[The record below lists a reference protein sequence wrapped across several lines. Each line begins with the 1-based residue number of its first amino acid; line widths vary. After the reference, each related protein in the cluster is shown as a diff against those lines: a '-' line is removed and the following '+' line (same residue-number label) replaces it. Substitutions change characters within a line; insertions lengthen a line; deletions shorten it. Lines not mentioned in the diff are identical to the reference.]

1 MSHGTRQAYLDALLG
16 NPSPRPIV
24 TQMKEATAR
33 SHERLREAARALHDA
48 VVAGAAAG
56 SRAGW
61 AAHVGEVVQQLG
73 LHTAYIGVVHGD
85 TAYACAIFPQPA
97 AGTAL
102 WTFAM
107 RDTLTGWLCERSG
120 GVAGLTALGRDP
132 RFASTIAHV
141 RSGGVSAFAGMPF
154 RIGGRQGF
162 LGLNGFADRPPFSA
176 KELDAVEQLASD
188 LRLLFQTQL
197 TELTSIER
205 GSIGDAAEE
214 ERLRTELAAAV
225 QRDEMLLH
233 YQPYWDLQE
242 ERITG
247 LEALVRWDSP
257 ARGLVSPA
265 DFIPLAERTGLIRQ
279 IGSSVRQKAFAYAA
293 RETPA
298 WDIGVNLSPMEIDD
312 LLPSRLQSAMEAAQ
326 IDARRVIIE
335 ITESTAMQTSE
346 RILGALRKCRSLGVR
361 IAIDD
366 FGAGYANVESLNL
379 LPVDIVKI
387 DRHIV
392 GGLPEN
398 GVDAAV
404 ARAAIDIAR
413 SYGAEVIAEGVET
426 QDQLEWLR
434 LHGCTKVQ
442 GYLISRPV
450 AAPHWNQVAGP

>member
-1 MSHGTRQAYLDALLG
+1 
-16 NPSPRPIV
+16 
-24 TQMKEATAR
+24 MKEATAR
-33 SHERLREAARALHDA
+33 PQEGLREAAQALHDA

-56 SRAGW
+56 TRADW
-61 AAHVGEVVQQLG
+61 AAHVGEIVQKLG
-73 LHTAYIGVVHGD
+73 LHIVYMGVVHGD
-85 TAYACAIFPQPA
+85 TAYACAVFPQPA
-97 AGTAL
+97 PDRAL
-102 WTFAM
+102 WTFAL

-120 GVAGLTALGRDP
+120 GVAGLTALARDP
-132 RFASTIAHV
+132 RFASSVAHV
-141 RSGGVSAFAGMPF
+141 RSGGVCAFAGVPF

-162 LGLNGFADRPPFSA
+162 VGLNGFQDRAPFNA
-176 KELDAVEQLASD
+176 WELQTVEQLASD

-197 TELTSIER
+197 TELASIER
-205 GSIGDAAEE
+205 RSLGDSAEE
-214 ERLRTELAAAV
+214 ERLRIELAAAV

-233 YQPYWDLQE
+233 YQPYWDLRE

-247 LEALVRWDSP
+247 LEALVRWNSP
-257 ARGLVSPA
+257 ARGIVSPA

-312 LLPSRLQSAMEAAQ
+312 LLPARLQSALEAAEL
-326 IDARRVIIE
+326 DPRRVIVE

-346 RILGALRKCRSLGVR
+346 RVLAALAKCRDLGVR

-366 FGAGYANVESLNL
+366 FGAGYASVESLNY

-387 DRHIV
+387 DRHII

-398 GVDAAV
+398 GVDAGV

-426 QDQLEWLR
+426 DAQLEWLR

-450 AAPHWNQVAGP
+450 AAPHWNQASGP